1 MEEIKSMEEFED
13 RNYIKMVCDLRGDA
27 LYFSIE
33 AISKLS
39 KSRNDSK
46 LKRVCVTPFLRDVP
60 LDYIKMESTPPGD
73 RLVHRHA
80 ESSGIWD

>member
-1 MEEIKSMEEFED
+1 MLEDPEILEVNLMEEIKSMEEFED

-46 LKRVCVTPFLRDVP
+46 LYGYVLSRFYEIFLLIISKWSQP
-60 LDYIKMESTPPGD
+60 HLEI
-73 RLVHRHA
+73 A
-80 ESSGIWD
+80 

>member
-1 MEEIKSMEEFED
+1 MTHSEMITEAVQPMLEDPEILEVNLRDGIKSMEEFED

-46 LKRVCVTPFLRDVP
+46 L
-60 LDYIKMESTPPGD
+60 
-73 RLVHRHA
+73 
-80 ESSGIWD
+80 

>member
-1 MEEIKSMEEFED
+1 MLEDPEILEVNLMEEIKSMEEFED

-27 LYFSIE
+27 FYFSIE

-46 LKRVCVTPFLRDVP
+46 L
-60 LDYIKMESTPPGD
+60 
-73 RLVHRHA
+73 
-80 ESSGIWD
+80 

>member
-1 MEEIKSMEEFED
+1 MLEDPEILEVNLRDGIKSMEEFED

-27 LYFSIE
+27 FYFSIE

-46 LKRVCVTPFLRDVP
+46 L
-60 LDYIKMESTPPGD
+60 
-73 RLVHRHA
+73 
-80 ESSGIWD
+80 